1 MDIIQEIGNSCLE
14 DKLALD
20 QRNAGGWYKK
30 HPNVI
35 NEMSLLPYSYKLAG
49 VFQPSSGSVPLIL
62 CHFISNSQEQVVS
75 GSRSVRQ

>member
-35 NEMSLLPYSYKLAG
+35 N
-49 VFQPSSGSVPLIL
+49 
-62 CHFISNSQEQVVS
+62 
-75 GSRSVRQ
+75 